1 MKKYDLILTC
11 FQLLLSSGMAQPA
24 RDTIK
29 PEFSVSPL
37 EKVNTRNNEFGAVPY
52 GSNILF
58 VAPQPKDMVNN
69 SSPTDVNGA
78 PYTDVYQVNLK
89 DGRVKNIS
97 PFSAAA
103 INSPWH
109 DGPVTFSK
117 DQAHLFL
124 TRVEYKSVSKKF
136 TNKGKLVEFE
146 KKAGNWWPAA
156 PFPYNDD
163 NWSVGHACL
172 SDNGLLLFFSS
183 DMPGG
188 YGGKDI
194 YLCRKTRTGWGNPEN
209 LGPGVNTTGDEI
221 FPFIR
226 QDGLLFFSST
236 AHGSIGGL
244 DIFCAHFFNGAWR
257 FKKSAGEPLNS
268 KWDDFGL
275 VFADAVN
282 GYFSSNREGGEGGD
296 DIYRFV
302 FKYSGVLVR
311 GRLLLTDDLK
321 KPAKNTLVYL
331 MDSEATRIDSLH
343 TDNSGA
349 FEFRNIYGVNK
360 LMISVEP
367 EDPEMKEKARFY
379 LANDNDEVVRISQPI
394 KENKFVFKN
403 LPVEKSLLQELRSGD
418 DLTLAGVLSYSNTSQ
433 IFISNVK
440 INLINT
446 YGDVVETAT
455 TNELGSFVFR
465 NIPPDQH
472 YIVEIPEEEIKLPY
486 GTTVT
491 LSDKNGKRLK
501 QFVTGREAFRFKLLP
516 PEKYS
521 LSELAVDENVSLDH
535 NGCFHNHDPLRPV
548 SGKIIYL
555 TDAKN
560 KLLDSVRTNA
570 NGFFKFR
577 NLKPDGH
584 YTAYFETSDESLTN
598 KSGYYLKDKNDRMVR
613 TAYLSEG
620 RKHIFR
626 NVPSDSAS
634 LQMMKFNNRLT
645 LAGRLHYGDKGDIP
659 LENIRVRLMDEHG
672 HVIDSIP
679 ANGSGCF
686 IFRNLDPE
694 RSYLLD
700 MNESDLRLPANTRV
714 IMADCNGK
722 IIKTFYV
729 GKDKFEFKILPAEKN
744 LMPDLLITDGDLSIS
759 LTGFIFGENRRPLA
773 HIRLTLRDSTGKEK
787 EVIETASN
795 GKFTF
800 RSLREDLASLIELV
814 KDTSDAVLYIAD
826 SKGRI
831 YKRVVLN
838 NGRFEYKLLDVDRAW
853 MGEFNV
859 DDPWLQV
866 TRMGR
871 KTDSVTIIENIYYA
885 VNDFR
890 FDSLGRR
897 RIDKAI
903 YAMKANS
910 HLKLEV
916 GSHTDSRANDG
927 YNLELSNKRARYAV
941 EYIISQGINP
951 DRISGIGYGEKKLLN
966 RCSNNVNCPDSEH
979 ARNRRT
985 EFKLTYEEEVKTGN

>member
-1 MKKYDLILTC
+1 MPAT
-11 FQLLLSSGMAQPA
+11 GMAQSVS
-24 RDTIK
+24 DTTK
-29 PEFSVSPL
+29 SEFSVSPL
-37 EKVNTRNNEFGAVPY
+37 EKVNTKNNEFGAVPY
-52 GSNILF
+52 GNNFLF
-58 VAPQPKDMVNN
+58 VAPQPRDMVNN
-69 SSPTDVNGA
+69 SPQADINGA
-78 PYTDVYQVNLK
+78 LYTDVYLATLK
-89 DGRVKNIS
+89 ESRVKSIN
-97 PFSAAA
+97 PLLAASL
-103 INSPWH
+103 NGPYH
-109 DGPVTFSK
+109 DGPVALNK
-117 DQAHLFL
+117 EQNRLFL
-124 TRVEYKSVSKKF
+124 TRVEYKPGSKDF
-136 TNKGKLVEFE
+136 VNKAKLFEFE
-146 KKAGNWWPAA
+146 KKAGNWWLVA
-156 PFPYNDD
+156 PFPYNND
-163 NWSVGHACL
+163 NYSVGHACL
-172 SDNGLLLFFSS
+172 SADGKLLFFSS

-188 YGGKDI
+188 VGGKDL
-194 YLCRKTRTGWGNPEN
+194 YLCRKTRNGWGTPEN
-209 LGPGVNTTGDEI
+209 LGAEVNTTGDEA
-221 FPFIR
+221 FPFVR

-236 AHGSIGGL
+236 GHNSIGGL
-244 DIFCAHFFNGAWR
+244 DIFTALFFNGTWH

-268 KWDDFGL
+268 KGDDFGI
-275 VFADAVN
+275 VFTDAIN

-302 FKYSGVLVR
+302 FMYTGVLVK
-311 GRLLLTDDLK
+311 GRVLLTDDVK
-321 KPAKNTLVYL
+321 NPAKNTLVYL
-331 MDSEATRIDSLH
+331 MDGQATRIDSMH
-343 TDNSGA
+343 TDNYGV
-349 FEFRNIYGVNK
+349 FEFRNIYGAKNFM
-360 LMISVEP
+360 LTVEP
-367 EDPEMKEKARFY
+367 EDAEMKEKARFY
-379 LANDNDEVVRISQPI
+379 LANDNDEVVRISQPT

-418 DLTLAGVLSYSNTSQ
+418 DLTLAGVLSYSTTSQ
-433 IFISNVK
+433 MFISNVK
-440 INLINT
+440 IRLINT

-486 GTTVT
+486 GTTVL

-521 LSELAVDENVSLDH
+521 LSELSVDENVSLDH
-535 NGCFHNHDPLRPV
+535 NGCFHNHDPLKPV
-548 SGKIIYL
+548 PGKTIYL
-555 TDAKN
+555 ANAKN
-560 KLLDSVRTNA
+560 KLIDSVRTNS
-570 NGFFKFR
+570 NGFFKFK
-577 NLKPDGH
+577 NLQPDGH
-584 YTAYFETSDESLTN
+584 YTAWFETNDESLSN
-598 KSGYYLKDKNDRMVR
+598 KSGYYLKDKNDHMVR

-620 RKHIFR
+620 KKHIFR

-645 LAGRLHYGDKGDIP
+645 LAGRLHYGEKGDIP
-659 LENIRVRLMDEHG
+659 LENIRVRLMDQHG
-672 HVIDSIP
+672 HLIDSIP
-679 ANGSGCF
+679 ANRSGCF

-700 MNESDLRLPANTRV
+700 MNESDIQLPANTRV

-729 GKDKFEFKILPAEKN
+729 GKDKFEFRILPAEKN

-759 LTGFIFGENRRPLA
+759 LTGFIFGENRKPLA
-773 HIRLTLRDSTGKEK
+773 RIKLTLRDSSGKEK
-787 EVIETASN
+787 EVIETAAD
-795 GKFTF
+795 GRFTF
-800 RSLREDLASLIELV
+800 KSLREDLISLIELV

-831 YKRVVLN
+831 YKRVVLD

-866 TRMGR
+866 TRMDR

-885 VNDFR
+885 VNDFQ

-903 YAMKANS
+903 YAMKANP

-941 EYIISQGINP
+941 EYIVSQGISP
-951 DRISGIGYGEKKLLN
+951 DRIRGIGYGEKKLLN

-985 EFKLTYEEEVKTGN
+985 EFKLTYEEKLSTGK